1 MMRTLLLLGGR
12 VRRPPVLR
20 AGAVAVTHGAKD
32 DARAARHRA
41 EMEAEKQF
49 LRLIHTARIRQQ
61 RRIAEA
67 IKRAVAAK
75 SECPATPKQDV
86 RYAKNRQIA
95 KTELAAVEK
104 EMAQRAAETK
114 KPQAASPSVGKK
126 GRPSKVVPPRQPS
139 TMDKKKQVAKEER
152 FLASLR
158 RRIEQRNARIRAIV
172 AKTVKLEAAKAKT
185 KVKVEA
191 IAEAAVRDKA
201 EALRKAEA
209 TAKAEQNFD
218 ETIRRRQEQRAARI
232 KAIVEKR
239 MKTAAAEAEA
249 TSASVDKKFSAKLQ
263 QLEEERDARVQAI
276 IAEYMGAADVTKGE
290 ENTDTPAVVPIAAV
304 STSRRPNKKVSAA
317 AAALPEMSD
326 YAATPSAVPQE
337 DVPMETEAIE
347 ASAEKTMTPP
357 RRHRLARTEPHE
369 TTKVPIPASVEP
381 VEKATATMPDIEEAN
396 VAAQL
401 PPSPPRPRQSAAADP
416 EALAIAHENFV
427 AHLKKAKERT
437 TAPPSTRVV
446 PMSRATASS
455 SPAPRS
461 WVAVENPTGL
471 FRL

>member
-75 SECPATPKQDV
+75 SECPATPKEDM

-114 KPQAASPSVGKK
+114 KSKAASPMGKK
-126 GRPSKVVPPRQPS
+126 GRPCKVEPPRQPS
-139 TMDKKKQVAKEER
+139 RMDKKQVAKEER

-158 RRIEQRNARIRAIV
+158 RRIEQRNERIRAIV
-172 AKTVKLEAAKAKT
+172 AKTVKLETEKAKAKG
-185 KVKVEA
+185 KAEA
-191 IAEAAVRDKA
+191 IAEAAVRAEA

-209 TAKAEQNFD
+209 TAKAEQRFE

-232 KAIVEKR
+232 KAMVEKR
-239 MKTAAAEAEA
+239 VKSGAAEAEA

-276 IAEYMGAADVTKGE
+276 IAEHMGAADVTKGK
-290 ENTDTPAVVPIAAV
+290 ENTDTPAVAPIAAV

-326 YAATPSAVPQE
+326 YAATPAAVPQE

-347 ASAEKTMTPP
+347 ASAEKTMTPR
-357 RRHRLARTEPHE
+357 RRHRLAQTEPHE

-381 VEKATATMPDIEEAN
+381 VKNATATMPDMEEPN

-401 PPSPPRPRQSAAADP
+401 SPLPLRPRQSAAADP
-416 EALAIAHENFV
+416 ETLAIAHDNFV
-427 AHLKKAKERT
+427 AQLKKAKERT
-437 TAPPSTRVV
+437 AAPPSTRVS

-455 SPAPRS
+455 SPAPRT